1 VRTRRGLCLYRSYT
15 IYLYRSYTIYLYR
28 SYTYTGVIPYT
39 YTGVIPYTY
48 TDLIYTRVIPI
59 QELYLLFHFHYKRET
74 TFNIK
79 EVYFCTDLGY
89 SVMVRTPAELARRR
103 HPLYIVNLSY
113 KLGLYF
119 CTDLGYSVMVRTPA
133 ELARRRHPL
142 YIVNLSYKLGLYFSL
157 KRETGLIPFLSL
169 LYF

>member
-1 VRTRRGLCLYRSYT
+1 VCVRAVGLCLYRSYTIYLYRSYT

-119 CTDLGYSVMVRTPA
+119 
-133 ELARRRHPL
+133 
-142 YIVNLSYKLGLYFSL
+142 SL
-157 KRETGLIPFLSL
+157 KRETGLIPFFSL